1 MEEMISTKILKKEDD
16 EWWEPVVNDR
26 RKKKILPKSETPVIS
41 TDLATNSQEEEVDLT
56 ELPTKQEVS
65 YHLSELIRENVCI
78 HCMGIGKCR
87 EGPKDHSGVYFP
99 DEIREYISNPRRM
112 KSLDD
117 FLKKN
122 TPNLPVFQPYQISY
136 SICLF
141 NHCRRHCKNCR
152 SNRSGFVK
160 DEDGTE
166 LWFCYPDLTRVH
178 KNRLILG
185 IHIDLEVKIGS
196 STHSGQWK
204 PLHYPILTE
213 EEEEEIA
220 KKESEYISTKIP
232 VSFETGIFL

>member
-1 MEEMISTKILKKEDD
+1 MSTKILKKDEED

-26 RKKKILPKSETPVIS
+26 RKKKILPKPETPVI
-41 TDLATNSQEEEVDLT
+41 SQEEEVDLT
-56 ELPTKQEVS
+56 ELPTNKDVS

-122 TPNLPVFQPYQISY
+122 PPNHPLIQPYQISY

-141 NHCRRHCKNCR
+141 
-152 SNRSGFVK
+152 GLY
-160 DEDGTE
+160 E
-166 LWFCYPDLTRVH
+166 
-178 KNRLILG
+178 
-185 IHIDLEVKIGS
+185 
-196 STHSGQWK
+196 
-204 PLHYPILTE
+204 
-213 EEEEEIA
+213 
-220 KKESEYISTKIP
+220 
-232 VSFETGIFL
+232 